1 MAESRTDDK
10 VVIKKY
16 ANRRLYD
23 TRSSAYVTLDDLR
36 QMVQDGV
43 DFIVYDAKTKED
55 LTRSVLTQIIVEE
68 EGKGQSLLPENFL
81 RQIITCYGDNM
92 RWMLPQYLDSTMSW
106 FQQNQDA
113 VRKQV
118 EGSFGRARS
127 EEHTSELQSLMRT
140 SYAVFCL

>member
-1 MAESRTDDK
+1 
-10 VVIKKY
+10 
-16 ANRRLYD
+16 
-23 TRSSAYVTLDDLR
+23 
-36 QMVQDGV
+36 MVHDGV

-118 EGSFGRARS
+118 ECSFGRPNPLSTLETVSRTTLVSS
-127 EEHTSELQSLMRT
+127 EQAIRLPNPTVT
-140 SYAVFCL
+140 